1 MAGFDDMDAAAMA
14 IRGGRL
20 AIVNDTANGK
30 TNATPQYS
38 SRRVVVVVVQP
49 MYGRCRR
56 RSLMAKVYWHVT
68 CVGGR
73 PSAGQVSFV
82 AVSTSFE
89 NLFG

>member
-1 MAGFDDMDAAAMA
+1 MVGLDDNCDAFVA

-49 MYGRCRR
+49 MYGSCRR
-56 RSLMAKVYWHVT
+56 CLMAAKVYWHVT

-73 PSAGQVSFV
+73 SNASRVSFV
-82 AVSTSFE
+82 AVSTSFK
-89 NLFG
+89 NL